1 MPGLA
6 MAMTME
12 RPRRGRN
19 VGAGLTG
26 RPSLSRFHGMEE
38 IRITAEPVDTQRC
51 KFVVSVPLLDG
62 GVRRFAGAA
71 EASGSPLA
79 EAIFALGGVGEVIVS
94 GHTVTVTKND
104 AAPWQSVGKQVGA
117 AIRAALA
124 SSRAPVAARA
134 ASDGRETDD
143 ALFDKV
149 SMVFDTKINPMV
161 ARHGGHVDL
170 IDVQDS
176 VVMLRL
182 QGGCQGCGMA
192 DVTLRQGIETTLR
205 QVAPEVRGIVDVTDH
220 SSGSNPYFAAA
231 K

>member
-1 MPGLA
+1 MKL
-6 MAMTME
+6 
-12 RPRRGRN
+12 PRRVRN
-19 VGAGLTG
+19 VGAAGVPFDRG
-26 RPSLSRFHGMEE
+26 GPPVE
-38 IRITAEPVDTQRC
+38 IPCMDEIKITADPVDTEHC
-51 KFVVSVPLLDG
+51 KFIVSVPLLDG
-62 GVRRFAGAA
+62 GVRRFADAA
-71 EASGSPLA
+71 EAAGSPLA
-79 EAIFALGGVGEVIVS
+79 EAIFRIAGVSEVMVS
-94 GHTVTVTKND
+94 GHTVTVTKDD
-104 AAPWQSVGKQVGA
+104 AAPWQSVGKQVGT

-124 SSRAPVAARA
+124 ASAAPLAARA
-134 ASDGRETDD
+134 ASFDRGTDE
-143 ALFDKV
+143 ALYDKV
-149 SMVFDTKINPMV
+149 SMVFDTRINPMV

-192 DVTLRQGIETTLR
+192 DVTLRQGIEATLK